1 MFLFIT
7 INYIKIGPVFYKKV
21 KNDQNEARVEDLL
34 SENILAQTFVDV
46 YFRWIYAFNTI
57 GF

>member
-1 MFLFIT
+1 M
-7 INYIKIGPVFYKKV
+7 NYIKIGPVFFKKV